1 MELYTEKK
9 LYSLIYHGAR
19 AFMNSFGRVETVGLE
34 NLPTGGFLIASNHVS
49 FIDPPLIGCVIP
61 REMYF
66 FARKTL
72 LDNPVLR
79 RILPYCNVIPVDRDG
94 GGDVGAFKKVF
105 TVLREGHALILFPE
119 GTRSKD
125 GKLGK
130 AQGGAGLIACKTRVP
145 VVPVRVFG
153 TGDVLPRGSAI
164 PARADL
170 SVVFGKPMFPEEFDP
185 GKDAPDRFREA
196 SRRFMAKI
204 AALNPPET
212 PKM

>member
-1 MELYTEKK
+1 MEFYSEKK
-9 LYSLIYHGAR
+9 LYSLFYHGAR
-19 AFMNSFGRVETVGLE
+19 MFMDTFGRVEVRGLE
-34 NLPTGGFLIASNHVS
+34 NLPNGGFLIASNHVS

-72 LDNPVLR
+72 LDNAVLKV
-79 RILPYCNVIPVDRDG
+79 ILPYCNVIPVDRDG

-105 TVLREGHALILFPE
+105 SVLKQGHAMILFPE

-125 GKLGK
+125 GRLGK

-145 VVPVRVFG
+145 IVPVRVFG

-170 SVVFGKPMFPEEFDP
+170 AVVFGKPLFPQDFDP

-196 SRRFMAKI
+196 SRRFMEKI
-204 AALNPPET
+204 AEIRPPRAPEF
-212 PKM
+212 